1 MASKKNNNLHNPV
14 SNTPLPPKVREMMD
28 ETEDLLFIANA
39 LKKRVKAY
47 TKELTHIQRVS
58 TNPMTRQA
66 ARAQY
71 NTLVKG
77 GKISI
82 DKFISD
88 LEASE
93 RAVDRSVKARISK
106 YVRNAAILK
115 LAKATTTKKV
125 ADIIRKLD
133 NVSPKK

>member
-1 MASKKNNNLHNPV
+1 MASNKKNNHNPV

-28 ETEDLLFIANA
+28 ETEELLYIARV

-47 TKELTHIQRVS
+47 TSELTHIQRVY

-77 GKISI
+77 GKLSI

-93 RAVDRSVKARISK
+93 RVVDRSVKARISK
-106 YVRNAAILK
+106 YVRNIAILQ
-115 LAKATTTKKV
+115 LAKAATTKKL
-125 ADIIRKLD
+125 ADLVKKLD
-133 NVSPKK
+133 EK

>member
-1 MASKKNNNLHNPV
+1 MADKKNNLHNPV

-28 ETEDLLFIANA
+28 ETEELLYIAKV
-39 LKKRVKAY
+39 LKKRTKAY
-47 TKELTHIQRVS
+47 LNELSHIQRVYK
-58 TNPMTRQA
+58 NPMTRQA

-71 NTLVKG
+71 NTIVTG
-77 GKISI
+77 GRIAI

-93 RAVDRSVKARISK
+93 RSIDRSVKARISK

-115 LAKATTTKKV
+115 LAKAGTTKKL
-125 ADIIRKLD
+125 ADLVKKLD
-133 NVSPKK
+133 EKAN

>member
-28 ETEDLLFIANA
+28 ETEDLLYIAKV

-47 TKELTHIQRVS
+47 TAELTHIQRVY

-77 GKISI
+77 GKLSI

-93 RAVDRSVKARISK
+93 RAVDRSVKSRISK
-106 YVRNAAILK
+106 YVRNIAILQ
-115 LAKATTTKKV
+115 LAKAATTKKLAGLV
-125 ADIIRKLD
+125 KKLD
-133 NVSPKK
+133 DSSK

>member
-1 MASKKNNNLHNPV
+1 MANKKNNNLHNPV

-28 ETEDLLFIANA
+28 ETEDLLYIANV

-47 TKELTHIQRVS
+47 TKELTHIQQVY

-71 NTLVKG
+71 NALVKG
-77 GKISI
+77 GKISL

-88 LEASE
+88 LESSE
-93 RAVDRSVKARISK
+93 RAVDRSVKDRISK

-115 LAKATTTKKV
+115 LAKANTTKKL
-125 ADIIRKLD
+125 ADLIKKLD
-133 NVSPKK
+133 NTSK